1 MPRYTYKCSA
11 CELLHEAIHSIKT
24 TLEEC
29 PECNSIEFIRIP
41 TNFMISSGQL
51 EDNKRVGDVVK
62 ESIEEFRGD
71 LKEEKEK
78 LTKQTY
84 KT

>member
-1 MPRYTYKCSA
+1 MPRYSYRCST
-11 CELLHEAIHSIKT
+11 CELLHETIHSIKT

-29 PECNSIEFIRIP
+29 PSCNSLEFKRIP
-41 TNFMISSGQL
+41 TSFMISSGQQ
-51 EDNKRVGDVVK
+51 EDNKKVGDVVK
-62 ESIEEFRGD
+62 ESIEEFRSD

>member
-1 MPRYTYKCSA
+1 
-11 CELLHEAIHSIKT
+11 
-24 TLEEC
+24 
-29 PECNSIEFIRIP
+29 
-41 TNFMISSGQL
+41 MISSGQQ
-51 EDNKRVGDVVK
+51 EDNKKVGDVVK
-62 ESIEEFRGD
+62 ESIEEFRSD